1 MMNNIEMII
10 KLMEPELNALQLAK
24 LKNVLQTILRTSRNA
39 PPNEELVE
47 RFIRHKKLVGLKDTS
62 LTGYVN
68 EVRRLQE
75 FVGKG
80 YCDITTADIKDYL
93 SNLVAERHISAT
105 TLQSRIRYLSSF
117 FDFLV
122 NEEYIDRN
130 PTSKIER
137 VMVEKKIKRAFSDAD
152 IEALRKA
159 CDNKRDR
166 AYIEFL
172 YSTGTRV
179 TESLSLNVKDVN
191 FSEGEVIVFGK
202 GHKERVVYLSDIASK
217 YLQEYLEDRYAQP
230 DEPLF
235 THQVNHQ
242 RMTPRGAQV
251 LLKEVGD
258 KAGVE
263 NVHPHRF
270 RRTMATHLLDRGMPI
285 EQIKEVLG
293 HERLDTTMIYCNV
306 NSGKVKANFKEC
318 FNEMM

>member
-1 MMNNIEMII
+1 M
-10 KLMEPELNALQLAK
+10 LT
-24 LKNVLQTILRTSRNA
+24 LKHCVK
-39 PPNEELVE
+39 P
-47 RFIRHKKLVGLKDTS
+47 
-62 LTGYVN
+62 
-68 EVRRLQE
+68 
-75 FVGKG
+75 
-80 YCDITTADIKDYL
+80 
-93 SNLVAERHISAT
+93 AT
-105 TLQSRIRYLSSF
+105 TR
-117 FDFLV
+117 
-122 NEEYIDRN
+122 ETE
-130 PTSKIER
+130 P
-137 VMVEKKIKRAFSDAD
+137 
-152 IEALRKA
+152 
-159 CDNKRDR
+159 
-166 AYIEFL
+166 IEFL

-202 GHKERVVYLSDIASK
+202 GHKERVVYLSDTASK

-306 NSGKVKANFKEC
+306 NSGKVKASFKEC

>member
-172 YSTGTRV
+172 YSTGCRV
-179 TESLSLNVKDVN
+179 TESLSLDVKDVN

-202 GHKERVVYLSDIASK
+202 GHKERVVYLSDTASK

-306 NSGKVKANFKEC
+306 NSGKVKASFKEC